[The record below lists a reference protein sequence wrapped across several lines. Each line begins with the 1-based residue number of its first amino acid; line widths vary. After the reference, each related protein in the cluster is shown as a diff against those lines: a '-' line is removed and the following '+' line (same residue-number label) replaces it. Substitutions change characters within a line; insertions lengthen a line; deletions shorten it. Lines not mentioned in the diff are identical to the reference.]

1 MSYTKLLVNIS
12 INYLNPHDKGNDW
25 HWNAIFFMRVI
36 GIADTSY
43 DLQTDIVIV
52 GFGCLVPI
60 KDIVVDKVIRHDT
73 MC

>member
-1 MSYTKLLVNIS
+1 MSDIKLLKNIS
-12 INYLNPHDKGNDW
+12 SNYLNPHGKGIDW
-25 HWNAIFFMRVI
+25 HWNANKFIRV
-36 GIADTSY
+36 IADTSY